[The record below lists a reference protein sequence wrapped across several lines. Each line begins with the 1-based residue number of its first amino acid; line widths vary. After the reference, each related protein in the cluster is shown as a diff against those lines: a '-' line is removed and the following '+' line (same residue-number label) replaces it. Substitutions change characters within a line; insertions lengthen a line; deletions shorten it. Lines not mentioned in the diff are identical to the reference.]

1 MGEHLHGF
9 LVGQKILQVVLDEDA
24 HPLLGIVHPF
34 QALTQALQ
42 NGGERV
48 FLDQIK
54 QLFFRIKVVVQPG
67 QGHAAG
73 ARKVAHGSAFVALLA
88 EHLGSML
95 QDLGQTAVE
104 TAALHGWNPGRTA
117 GKRTGTSRGSHAE
130 LEPPPLGAYRT
141 FVLYHTAGLHP
152 MQVGLCDSQTRG
164 LRAEQSPGAT
174 ARSAPPLRTP
184 RRGVMLRAFRPEA
197 SRVQCRDLSRRQGR
211 QSPRYKAAK
220 ALRVTGTGAL
230 LSPTPIARSR

>member
-54 QLFFRIKVVVQPG
+54 QLFLRIKVVVQPG

-104 TAALHGWNPGRTA
+104 TAALPGWNPGRAA

-130 LEPPPLGAYRT
+130 LEPPPLGVYRT
-141 FVLYHTAGLHP
+141 FVLYIILKVPAQRKLPRPYKPSTGRRHAEGL
-152 MQVGLCDSQTRG
+152 Q
-164 LRAEQSPGAT
+164 
-174 ARSAPPLRTP
+174 ARSISRAVP
-184 RRGVMLRAFRPEA
+184 RSVTATGPAEPAL
-197 SRVQCRDLSRRQGR
+197 
-211 QSPRYKAAK
+211 QSCQSTA
-220 ALRVTGTGAL
+220 
-230 LSPTPIARSR
+230 